1 MAVSIREANEDDL
14 GPGLRFL
21 NELDATRVVTEAGF
35 RHRLLGS
42 PPEAR
47 RTWWA
52 ARDAATLVGWAGA
65 SVAHE
70 TTARG
75 GYIVVAV
82 LPSHRGRGL
91 GTALL
96 EPALAHLEQSP
107 RIHAETFAGGRGFA
121 ERHGFRHTHTR
132 RVSGVDP
139 RLLNTSELDNSPVQV
154 VSLLEVGPEQTFAVD
169 AESVLDEPGDETFD
183 AIEYGQWV
191 RDYWEHPDLDFDV
204 GRGTIVNGTAVAI
217 SLVLVDHESRRAFNA
232 YTGTLRSHRGR
243 GLARLAKLGTMR
255 RLAELGVTAVLTEN
269 DETNAPMLAI
279 NERLG
284 YRPVASRYS
293 YVLDR

>member
-1 MAVSIREANEDDL
+1 MAVSIRQGNVDDL
-14 GPGLRFL
+14 APGLRFL
-21 NELDATRVVTEAGF
+21 NELDTTRVLTEAGF

-52 ARDAATLVGWAGA
+52 ARDDAMLVGWASA

-75 GYIVVAV
+75 GYVHVVV

-91 GTALL
+91 GSTLLQQALS
-96 EPALAHLEQSP
+96 HHEQSP
-107 RIHAETFAGGRGFA
+107 RIHAETFSDGRSFA
-121 ERHGFRHTHTR
+121 ARHGFMPTYTR

-139 RLLNTSELDNSPVQV
+139 RIVDTSELDTSPARV
-154 VSLLEVGPEQTFAVD
+154 VSLREIGPEQTFAVD
-169 AESVLDEPGDETFD
+169 AESVLDEPGDEAID
-183 AIEYGQWV
+183 ALDYRQWM
-191 RDYWEHPDLDFDV
+191 RDYWEHPDLDFDI
-204 GRGTIVNGTAVAI
+204 GRGVVVDGKAVAI
-217 SLVLVDHESRRAFNA
+217 SFVLVDHESHRAFNA
-232 YTGTLRSHRGR
+232 YTGTLRAHRGH

-255 RLAELGVTAVLTEN
+255 RLAALGVTLVLTEN

-279 NERLG
+279 NDRLG
-284 YRPVASRYS
+284 YRRVASRYA

>member
-1 MAVSIREANEDDL
+1 MAVSIRERNVDDL
-14 GPGLRFL
+14 APAARLL
-21 NELDATRVVTEAGF
+21 SELDSTRVITEAGF

-52 ARDAATLVGWAGA
+52 ARDGSALVGWAGA
-65 SVAHE
+65 SVANE

-75 GYIVVAV
+75 GYIGVTV
-82 LPSHRGRGL
+82 LPSHRGAGI

-96 EPALAHLEQSP
+96 DRALAHLQEAP
-107 RIHAETFAGGRGFA
+107 RLHGEAVEDGRSFA
-121 ERHGFRHTHTR
+121 ERHGFRHTHTS
-132 RVSGVDP
+132 RVSAVDP
-139 RLLNTSELDNSPVQV
+139 RLVDTSELDTAPVQI

-169 AESVLDEPGDETFD
+169 AESVLDEPGDASVD
-183 AIEYGQWV
+183 ALEYDQWV
-191 RDYWEHPDLDFDV
+191 RDYWQHPDLDFAS
-204 GRGTIVNGTAVAI
+204 GRGAVVDGTAVAVAY
-217 SLVLVDHESRRAFNA
+217 VLVDLASRRAFNA
-232 YTGTLRSHRGR
+232 YTGTLRAYRGR

-255 RLAELGVTAVLTEN
+255 RLGELGITQVLTEN

-279 NERLG
+279 NGRLG
-284 YRPVASRYS
+284 YRPVASRYA

>member
-1 MAVSIREANEDDL
+1 MAVSIRQGNVDDL
-14 GPGLRFL
+14 APAARLLSG
-21 NELDATRVVTEAGF
+21 LDATRVLTEAGF

-52 ARDAATLVGWAGA
+52 ARDGSALVGWAGA
-65 SVAHE
+65 SVAYE
-70 TTARG
+70 TTAPG
-75 GYIVVAV
+75 GYVGVAV
-82 LPSHRGRGL
+82 LPSHRGAGI

-96 EPALAHLEQSP
+96 DRALAHLDESP
-107 RIHAETFAGGRGFA
+107 RLHAQAVEDGRSFA

-139 RLLNTSELDNSPVQV
+139 RLVDTRELDTSPARI

-169 AESVLDEPGDETFD
+169 AESALDEPGDASLD
-183 AIEYGQWV
+183 ALEYDQWV
-191 RDYWEHPDLDFDV
+191 RDYWEHPDLDFAS
-204 GRGTIVNGTAVAI
+204 GRGAVVDGKAVAV
-217 SLVLVDHESRRAFNA
+217 SYVLVDLESHRAFNA
-232 YTGTLRSHRGR
+232 YTGTLRAYRGR
-243 GLARLAKLGTMR
+243 GFARLAKLGAMQ
-255 RLAELGVTAVLTEN
+255 RLADLGVTLLLTEN

-279 NERLG
+279 NDRLG